1 MVHTLEFYVNIT
13 HVEKELVERKH
24 GQHIKGVIRKLER
37 QFSKFNIRI
46 GKPMWNGSYNI
57 YLQFDAVELLGRT
70 EDGEIVPDDYELIQF
85 HILELEHQLFDFP
98 DRHFILNRI
107 DYRVDLKVENK
118 EHRKILFKLWR
129 KIAKSYGHLK
139 KRTKKNATREQKD
152 GKEIYRSEK
161 SYQTTIYL
169 ASKSLVV
176 CLYDKE
182 EERRSKGMEPLP
194 YERNVIRFEVRLMRN
209 HLAYKAREEKVYKDK
224 NKKKKETRERSLE
237 AYMEKRCFDEYIKK
251 YIVTIFGTEDFH
263 KLDVIKSKLIEAE
276 IKNAQRDKLI
286 NFINIIA
293 RAGVEGVINYR
304 GTKSKKKG
312 SCSRYTMK
320 RYRQILSELDI
331 HIISLPLKTK
341 GVGNIL
347 ENPLGKWKMNNE

>member
-1 MVHTLEFYVNIT
+1 MIHTLEFYVNIT

-24 GQHIKGVIRKLER
+24 RQHIKGVIRKLQR

-46 GKPMWNGSYNI
+46 GKQMWNGSYNI
-57 YLQFDAVELLGRT
+57 YLQFDAVDLLERT
-70 EDGEIVPDDYELIQF
+70 EDGVIVAEDYKLIQA
-85 HILELEHQLFDFP
+85 HIQELEQQLFDFP

-129 KIAKSYGHLK
+129 KIAKSYGRLK
-139 KRTKKNATREQKD
+139 KRTKKNTTKVQRD

-161 SYQTTIYL
+161 AYQTTIYL

-182 EERRSKGMEPLP
+182 EERKSKGIEPLP
-194 YERNVIRFEVRLMRN
+194 YERDVIRFEVRLMRN
-209 HLAYKAREEKVYKDK
+209 HLAYKAREEKEQEK
-224 NKKKKETRERSLE
+224 KKKKETRERSLE
-237 AYMEKRCFDEYIKK
+237 AYMEKECFDEYIKK
-251 YIVTIFGTEDFH
+251 YVLNIFGTEDFH
-263 KLDVIKSKLIEAE
+263 KLDVIKSKLIEAG

-293 RAGVEGVINYR
+293 RAGVEGVISYR

-320 RYRQILSELDI
+320 RYRQILSELGI